1 MIHLPSEN
9 TSSSCWSGIAP
20 LRYGAAMDDRATLST
35 PARVLIV
42 EDELFV
48 ALDIEQMVED
58 LGAESLGIAR
68 DAEEAIQ
75 LAFEK
80 KPEVILM
87 DVNLGAGRTG
97 TEAAQAILAR
107 LPCRVVFI
115 TAYRDPSNLERMRQ
129 ITGEPVLTKPVD
141 QERLRAVLN
150 RTPSPGRLCD

>member
-1 MIHLPSEN
+1 MIIRLPSET
-9 TSSSCWSGIAP
+9 TSISCWPGIAP
-20 LRYGAAMDDRATLST
+20 PRYLVATDDRETLST
-35 PARVLIV
+35 PTRVLIV

-48 ALDIEQMVED
+48 ALDIEQTLED

-75 LAFEK
+75 LAFEM

-107 LPCRVVFI
+107 LPCRVVFV
-115 TAYRDPSNLERMRQ
+115 TAYRDVSNLERMRQ
-129 ITGEPVLTKPVD
+129 VSREPILTKPVD
-141 QERLRAVLN
+141 REQLRAVLS
-150 RTPSPGRLCD
+150 RPSSER